1 MLCGSYR
8 NEIVAELRWNSVI
21 LEVSSAIQ
29 NVKKKARKDFLHK
42 TLQSLTDKNKFDDPF
57 ITPLDNRME
66 IKNFVIPKCNAMS
79 SKKVPLWLNC
89 KNAVEEAENILIMFK
104 VGDDLR

>member
-1 MLCGSYR
+1 
-8 NEIVAELRWNSVI
+8 
-21 LEVSSAIQ
+21 
-29 NVKKKARKDFLHK
+29 
-42 TLQSLTDKNKFDDPF
+42 
-57 ITPLDNRME
+57 ME